1 MTTIMRK
8 VNLIIVLCILIDRS
22 FGFLLNDSSA
32 KNVCTKE
39 ETYVEQIK
47 IPTIQSVK
55 VRSSEWCL
63 EFPPRCSNYKTE
75 LREVIKYQV
84 SVYFVVRN

>member
-1 MTTIMRK
+1 MIK
-8 VNLIIVLCILIDRS
+8 INLFSVLCVFIGCS
-22 FGFLLNDSSA
+22 VGFLLNDSNA

-47 IPTIQSVK
+47 IPTVQSVK

-75 LREVIKYQV
+75 MREVIKYQV
-84 SVYFVVRN
+84 GLKEISVIFL